1 MSHRLWS
8 AAASLLSL
16 PAAALAQPA
25 PPAPIAQPAPPVQI
39 APPAPPVQ
47 IAPPAPPVQI
57 APPAPAVEGPA
68 PEPRPEPTIAAPP
81 PAQPAI
87 APGRHGR
94 HSVEVAYFGQN
105 FIRPGMQLGYS
116 LRTLQTPGRRHALVV
131 GVDVG
136 AYAWLRHDFGVFV
149 LPRLGWR
156 GRHRVGL
163 QGEVN
168 FHLGYL
174 QSVLASPAYKVES
187 GQVVEASREGI
198 ANLLL
203 GTTLGVGWFVPR
215 LGLTPFARVGALW
228 HTPVFDQ
235 TLLRFVLQV
244 GAEVRL

>member
-1 MSHRLWS
+1 MDRSRLPLTALLIALPASALAQTAPTVPTTQGVEASPADPQPSVS
-8 AAASLLSL
+8 AAASAKL
-16 PAAALAQPA
+16 
-25 PPAPIAQPAPPVQI
+25 PPAVPISPN
-39 APPAPPVQ
+39 
-47 IAPPAPPVQI
+47 
-57 APPAPAVEGPA
+57 ERTGHD
-68 PEPRPEPTIAAPP
+68 
-81 PAQPAI
+81 
-87 APGRHGR
+87 GRNGR
-94 HSVEVAYFGQN
+94 QSVEVAYFGQN

-116 LRTLQTPGRRHALVV
+116 VRALQTPGRLHALVV
-131 GVDVG
+131 GADVG
-136 AYAWLRHDFGVFV
+136 AYAWLHHDFGVFV

-163 QGEVN
+163 QGELN

-174 QSVLASPAYKVES
+174 QSVLASPAYQVVG

-203 GTTLGVGWFVPR
+203 GATAGVGWFLPT

-235 TLLRFVLQV
+235 TMLRFVLNV